1 MIVIPIVI
9 VFSCGLVAF
18 AVGVGGTCGAGSHAL
33 VLDRIV
39 VCYIK
44 FFVMT
49 MTKRI
54 YVLALA
60 SLAGAG
66 VSAQAPTASKPR
78 FAVASVKPSA
88 PGAQGDSL
96 RRPPNGEFSANNLSL
111 RDIIALAYGVQEFPW
126 RLDGVPEWAATE
138 RFDIVAKAATAVPPV
153 RPGSPDPILM
163 MVRTLLEERFRMT
176 IHAENREMPVY
187 ALVLAKPGTLGRD
200 LKKSEVDCDAIQ
212 GARLTAAAR
221 GEAAPPPVKA
231 DGRPL
236 CGFGGVQGGG
246 PGAPG
251 GIQAGG
257 IPMWQLANRLTRFVE
272 RTVVDRTGLE
282 GYYDWQLLFSPPR
295 SPDQSGG
302 SIFTALQE
310 QMGLKL
316 ESTRAPV
323 EVWVVDRVERPTPD

>member
-1 MIVIPIVI
+1 MI
-9 VFSCGLVAF
+9 A
-18 AVGVGGTCGAGSHAL
+18 
-33 VLDRIV
+33 
-39 VCYIK
+39 
-44 FFVMT
+44 
-49 MTKRI
+49 TKLIR
-54 YVLALA
+54 VLALVVI
-60 SLAGAG
+60 AGVG
-66 VSAQAPTASKPR
+66 VSAQAPVASPPR
-78 FAVASVKPSA
+78 FEAASVKPSA
-88 PGAQGDSL
+88 PGAQGQSL
-96 RRPPNGEFSANNLSL
+96 RRPPGGQFSASNIPL

-126 RLDGVPEWAATE
+126 RLDGVPDWATAE
-138 RFDIVAKAATAVPPV
+138 RFDIVAKAAADVPPV

-163 MVRTLLEERFRMT
+163 MVRTLLEERFHLA
-176 IHAENREMPVY
+176 IHADNREMPVY
-187 ALVLAKPGTLGRD
+187 ALVLARPGTLGPD

-212 GARLTAAAR
+212 VARLTAAAR
-221 GEAAPPPVKA
+221 GAAAPPPLTA
-231 DGRPL
+231 DGRPV
-236 CGFGGVQGGG
+236 CGFRGVQSSG

-257 IPMWQLANRLTRFVE
+257 IPMWQRANLLTRFVE

-295 SPDQSGG
+295 EADQSGG

>member
-1 MIVIPIVI
+1 
-9 VFSCGLVAF
+9 
-18 AVGVGGTCGAGSHAL
+18 
-33 VLDRIV
+33 
-39 VCYIK
+39 
-44 FFVMT
+44 MT
-49 MTKRI
+49 MTKSMS
-54 YVLALA
+54 VLALA
-60 SLAGAG
+60 LIGGAG
-66 VSAQAPTASKPR
+66 VSAQTAMANKPR
-78 FAVASVKPSA
+78 FEVASVKPSA
-88 PGAQGDSL
+88 PGAQGDSV
-96 RRPPNGEFSANNLSL
+96 RRPPNGEFSVSNLSL
-111 RDIIALAYGVQEFPW
+111 RDIIELAYGVSEFPG
-126 RLDGVPEWAATE
+126 RLDGVPEWATTE

-176 IHAENREMPVY
+176 IHAENRAMPVY

-212 GARLTAAAR
+212 GARFTAAAR

-231 DGRPL
+231 DGRPR
-236 CGFGGVQGGG
+236 CGFAGVQGGG

-282 GYYDWQLLFSPPR
+282 GYYDWQLLFSPPG

-302 SIFTALQE
+302 SVFTALQE

-323 EVWVVDRVERPTPD
+323 EVWVVDHVERPTPD

>member
-1 MIVIPIVI
+1 
-9 VFSCGLVAF
+9 
-18 AVGVGGTCGAGSHAL
+18 
-33 VLDRIV
+33 
-39 VCYIK
+39 
-44 FFVMT
+44 MT
-49 MTKRI
+49 MTKSMS
-54 YVLALA
+54 VLALA
-60 SLAGAG
+60 LIGGAG
-66 VSAQAPTASKPR
+66 VSAQTSMANKPR
-78 FAVASVKPSA
+78 FEVASVKPSA
-88 PGAQGDSL
+88 PGAQGDSV
-96 RRPPNGEFSANNLSL
+96 RRPPNGEFFVSNLSL
-111 RDIIALAYGVQEFPW
+111 RDIIELAYGVSEFPG
-126 RLDGVPEWAATE
+126 RLDGVPEWATTE

-212 GARLTAAAR
+212 GARFTAAAR

-231 DGRPL
+231 DGWPL
-236 CGFGGVQGGG
+236 CGFAGVQGGG

-257 IPMWQLANRLTRFVE
+257 IPMWQLANRLTRFVG

-282 GYYDWQLLFSPPR
+282 GYYDWQLLFSPPG

-323 EVWVVDRVERPTPD
+323 EVWVVDHVERPTPD

>member
-1 MIVIPIVI
+1 
-9 VFSCGLVAF
+9 
-18 AVGVGGTCGAGSHAL
+18 
-33 VLDRIV
+33 
-39 VCYIK
+39 
-44 FFVMT
+44 MT
-49 MTKRI
+49 RKLTT
-54 YVLALA
+54 VLALA
-60 SLAGAG
+60 LIGAAG
-66 VSAQAPTASKPR
+66 VSAQAPATNKPR
-78 FAVASVKPSA
+78 FEVASVKPSA
-88 PGAQGDSL
+88 PGAQGQSL
-96 RRPPNGEFSANNLSL
+96 RRPPSGQFTATNIPL
-111 RDIIALAYGVQEFPW
+111 RDIIALAYGVAEFPW
-126 RLDGVPEWAATE
+126 RLDGVPEWAVSE
-138 RFDIVAKAATAVPPV
+138 HFDIVAKAPTAVPPV

-187 ALVLAKPGTLGRD
+187 ALVLVKPGTLGRD

-212 GARLTAAAR
+212 LARLTAGAR
-221 GEAAPPPVKA
+221 GEAAPPPLTPA
-231 DGRPL
+231 GRPL

>member
-1 MIVIPIVI
+1 MALEK
-9 VFSCGLVAF
+9 LV
-18 AVGVGGTCGAGSHAL
+18 G
-33 VLDRIV
+33 
-39 VCYIK
+39 
-44 FFVMT
+44 
-49 MTKRI
+49 
-54 YVLALA
+54 VLALA
-60 SLAGAG
+60 LIGGAN
-66 VSAQAPTASKPR
+66 VSAQAPAVNRPR
-78 FAVASVKPSA
+78 FEVASVKPSA
-88 PGAQGDSL
+88 PGAQGQSI
-96 RRPPNGEFSANNLSL
+96 RRPPNGEFTASNIPL
-111 RDIIALAYGVQEFPW
+111 RDIIALAYQVAEFPW
-126 RLDGVPEWAATE
+126 RLDGVPEWAAAE
-138 RFDIVAKAATAVPPV
+138 RFDIVAKAAAGVPPV

-163 MVRTLLEERFRMT
+163 MVRTLLEERFRMA

-187 ALVLAKPGTLGRD
+187 ALVMAKPGTLGRD

-212 GARLTAAAR
+212 AARLTAAAR
-221 GEAAPPPVKA
+221 GAAAPPPVTA
-231 DGRPL
+231 DGRPV

-257 IPMWQLANRLTRFVE
+257 IPMWQFANLLPRFVE

-282 GYYDWQLLFSPPR
+282 GFYDWQLLFSPPR
-295 SPDQSGG
+295 AADQTGG

>member
-1 MIVIPIVI
+1 
-9 VFSCGLVAF
+9 
-18 AVGVGGTCGAGSHAL
+18 
-33 VLDRIV
+33 
-39 VCYIK
+39 
-44 FFVMT
+44 MT
-49 MTKRI
+49 TKLTSI
-54 YVLALA
+54 LALA
-60 SLAGAG
+60 LMGAAG
-66 VSAQAPTASKPR
+66 VSAQAPATNKPR
-78 FAVASVKPSA
+78 FEVASVKPSA
-88 PGAQGDSL
+88 PGAQGQSL
-96 RRPPNGEFSANNLSL
+96 RRPPSGQFTATNIPL

-126 RLDGVPEWAATE
+126 RLDGVPEWATAE
-138 RFDIVAKAATAVPPV
+138 HFDIVAKAATAVPPV
-153 RPGSPDPILM
+153 RPGSPDPILI

-187 ALVLAKPGTLGRD
+187 ALVLARPGTLGRD

-212 GARLTAAAR
+212 LARLTAGAR
-221 GEAAPPPVKA
+221 GEAAPPPLTTA
-231 DGRPL
+231 GRPL

-257 IPMWQLANRLTRFVE
+257 IPMWQLANLLPRFVE

-295 SPDQSGG
+295 AADQTGG
-302 SIFTALQE
+302 SIFTALQD

>member
-1 MIVIPIVI
+1 MFTTKVI
-9 VFSCGLVAF
+9 G
-18 AVGVGGTCGAGSHAL
+18 AL
-33 VLDRIV
+33 VL
-39 VCYIK
+39 
-44 FFVMT
+44 
-49 MTKRI
+49 
-54 YVLALA
+54 ALIGA
-60 SLAGAG
+60 SG
-66 VSAQAPTASKPR
+66 VSAQAPAANKPR
-78 FAVASVKPSA
+78 FEVASVKPSA
-88 PGAQGDSL
+88 PDAQGQSV
-96 RRPPNGEFSANNLSL
+96 RRSPVGGQFFASNIPL
-111 RDIIALAYGVQEFPW
+111 RDLIALAYQVPDLPW
-126 RLDGVPEWAATE
+126 RLDGVPEWAASE
-138 RFDIVAKAATAVPPV
+138 RFDIVAKAAGDVPPV

-163 MVRTLLEERFRMT
+163 MLRTLLEERFRMT
-176 IHAENREMPVY
+176 SHAENREMPVY

-212 GARLTAAAR
+212 LARVTAAAK
-221 GEAAPPPVKA
+221 GASAPPPINA
-231 DGRPL
+231 DGRPV
-236 CGFGGVQGGG
+236 CGFRGVKGDG

-257 IPMWQLANRLTRFVE
+257 IPMWQLANRLTGFVE

>member
-1 MIVIPIVI
+1 MRK
-9 VFSCGLVAF
+9 LV
-18 AVGVGGTCGAGSHAL
+18 T
-33 VLDRIV
+33 
-39 VCYIK
+39 
-44 FFVMT
+44 
-49 MTKRI
+49 
-54 YVLALA
+54 VLALA
-60 SLAGAG
+60 LIGGAG
-66 VSAQAPTASKPR
+66 VSAQAPGSNKPR
-78 FAVASVKPSA
+78 FEVASVKPSA
-88 PGAQGDSL
+88 PGAQGQSL
-96 RRPPNGEFSANNLSL
+96 RRPPNGQFTASNIPL

-126 RLDGVPEWAATE
+126 RLDGVPEWAAAE
-138 RFDIVAKAATAVPPV
+138 HFDIIAKAAAAVPPV

-212 GARLTAAAR
+212 VARLTAGAR
-221 GEAAPPPVKA
+221 REAAPPPLTA
-231 DGRPL
+231 DGRPV
-236 CGFGGVQGGG
+236 CGFRGVQAGG

-257 IPMWQLANRLTRFVE
+257 IPMWQFANLLPRFVE

-282 GYYDWQLLFSPPR
+282 GYYDWQLLFSPPGAA
-295 SPDQSGG
+295 DQSGG

-323 EVWVVDRVERPTPD
+323 EVWVVDRVERPTAD

>member
-1 MIVIPIVI
+1 MAKSI
-9 VFSCGLVAF
+9 S
-18 AVGVGGTCGAGSHAL
+18 
-33 VLDRIV
+33 VL
-39 VCYIK
+39 
-44 FFVMT
+44 
-49 MTKRI
+49 
-54 YVLALA
+54 VLALLGGA
-60 SLAGAG
+60 S
-66 VSAQAPTASKPR
+66 VSAQAPVANKPR
-78 FAVASVKPSA
+78 FEVASVKPSA
-88 PGAQGDSL
+88 PGAQGQSL
-96 RRPPNGEFSANNLSL
+96 RRPPNGQFTASNIPL
-111 RDIIALAYGVQEFPW
+111 RDIIALAYGVAEFPW
-126 RLDGVPEWAATE
+126 RLDGVPEWAVSE
-138 RFDIVAKAATAVPPV
+138 HFDIVAKAPAAVPPV

-176 IHAENREMPVY
+176 IHAENRDMPVY
-187 ALVLAKPGTLGRD
+187 ALVLARPGTLGRD

-212 GARLTAAAR
+212 LERLTAGAR
-221 GEAAPPPVKA
+221 GEAAPPPLTA
-231 DGRPL
+231 AGRPL

-257 IPMWQLANRLTRFVE
+257 IPMWQLANLLPRFVE

-295 SPDQSGG
+295 AADQTGG
-302 SIFTALQE
+302 SIFTALQD

>member
-1 MIVIPIVI
+1 
-9 VFSCGLVAF
+9 
-18 AVGVGGTCGAGSHAL
+18 
-33 VLDRIV
+33 
-39 VCYIK
+39 
-44 FFVMT
+44 MT
-49 MTKRI
+49 MAKSI
-54 YVLALA
+54 SVLVLALLGGA
-60 SLAGAG
+60 S
-66 VSAQAPTASKPR
+66 VSAQAPVANKPR
-78 FAVASVKPSA
+78 FEVASVKPSA
-88 PGAQGDSL
+88 PGAQGQSL
-96 RRPPNGEFSANNLSL
+96 RRPPNGQFTASNIPL
-111 RDIIALAYGVQEFPW
+111 RDIIALAYGVAEFPW
-126 RLDGVPEWAATE
+126 RLDGVPEWAVSE
-138 RFDIVAKAATAVPPV
+138 HFDIVAKAPAAVPPV

-187 ALVLAKPGTLGRD
+187 ALVLVKPGTLGRD

-212 GARLTAAAR
+212 LARLTAGAR
-221 GEAAPPPVKA
+221 GEAAPPPLTPA
-231 DGRPL
+231 GRPL

-257 IPMWQLANRLTRFVE
+257 IPMWQLANLLPRFVE
-272 RTVVDRTGLE
+272 RTVVDRSGLE

-295 SPDQSGG
+295 AADQSGG

>member
-1 MIVIPIVI
+1 
-9 VFSCGLVAF
+9 
-18 AVGVGGTCGAGSHAL
+18 
-33 VLDRIV
+33 
-39 VCYIK
+39 
-44 FFVMT
+44 
-49 MTKRI
+49 MTKLAS
-54 YVLALA
+54 VLALA
-60 SLAGAG
+60 LTGGAG
-66 VSAQAPTASKPR
+66 VSAQAPAATTPR
-78 FAVASVKPSA
+78 FEAASVKPSA
-88 PGAQGDSL
+88 PGAQGQSM
-96 RRPPNGEFSANNLSL
+96 RRPPGGQFTASNIPL

-126 RLDGVPEWAATE
+126 RLDGVPEWAAAE
-138 RFDIVAKAATAVPPV
+138 RFDIVAKAAADVPPV

-163 MVRTLLEERFRMT
+163 MLRTLLDERFRLT

-212 GARLTAAAR
+212 LARLTAGAR
-221 GEAAPPPVKA
+221 GAAAPPPVTA
-231 DGRPL
+231 EGRPL
-236 CGFGGVQGGG
+236 CGFGGVQSSG

-257 IPMWQLANRLTRFVE
+257 IPMWQLANLLPRFVE

-295 SPDQSGG
+295 AADQSGG